1 MNHLE
6 RLRVQ
11 MAINGREMN
20 MVLDPVNHPE
30 PDYEPAQNEL
40 AIDELDVGEE
50 SPINNLSQS
59 YADFYRFGAINAPFE
74 NDYIGYRQRIFIH
87 LP

>member
-30 PDYEPAQNEL
+30 PDYEPEQNEL

-50 SPINNLSQS
+50 KPINNPAHKNS
-59 YADFYRFGAINAPFE
+59 YSPTQANFHRFGATNVQFQ
-74 NDYIGYRQRIFIH
+74 NDYIG
-87 LP
+87 